1 MNGNIQFKID
11 DTFTLLHDMGVLCKL
26 GNNPQP
32 IYFYKN
38 TVNTGCAKSDLVKIQ
53 ILLKNKKLAFIQKL
67 DNVQDAISVYQ
78 AVVHYD
84 NLYRLVMESS
94 KEGGILYFLHVLTV
108 LQIKIKNWTTMQHNH
123 FMKYQLIY

>member
-26 GNNPQP
+26 GNNLQP

-53 ILLKNKKLAFIQKL
+53 I
-67 DNVQDAISVYQ
+67 
-78 AVVHYD
+78 
-84 NLYRLVMESS
+84 
-94 KEGGILYFLHVLTV
+94 
-108 LQIKIKNWTTMQHNH
+108 
-123 FMKYQLIY
+123 